1 MISPKVKWDHA
12 KSWFG
17 YEFTEFIASRVEQME
32 YNVST
37 DYEEFKHIAGHV
49 IDGLLI

>member
-1 MISPKVKWDHA
+1 MISPMVKWDHD

-17 YEFTEFIASRVEQME
+17 YEFTEFIASGVEQME